1 MNTLA
6 SLTGELALAREAV
19 AGRLRGVDPDDIP
32 AQRKAYDAFAEN
44 DPLPEGAGQ
53 STIDLGGV
61 SSLGVLPEG
70 ASGER
75 VILWMHGG
83 GYVVGSSV
91 SHRGLGSQV
100 AAAAGC
106 AVVLPDYRL
115 APEHVYPAAIE
126 DCVAVYHAVLAEG
139 VAPEQIVLAG
149 DSAGGALA
157 VSTALRLK
165 KEGAAT
171 PAGLMLLSPWVD
183 LSCEGW
189 SYDAKSRR
197 DPFLTASSLQA
208 RAKQYLGAAS
218 HDDPGIDLLN
228 ADLRGLP
235 PTIIQTGEAE
245 VVLSDSTTLAER
257 IGAAGAPV
265 TLEIWPE
272 MFHVFQARYP
282 MLTQARQAITRLGAW
297 AGAHL
302 RS

>member
-1 MNTLA
+1 MIRCRRA
-6 SLTGELALAREAV
+6 
-19 AGRLRGVDPDDIP
+19 P
-32 AQRKAYDAFAEN
+32 
-44 DPLPEGAGQ
+44 GQ

-61 SSLGVLPEG
+61 SCLGVLPEG

-83 GYVVGSSV
+83 GYVVGSSI
-91 SHRGLGSQV
+91 SHRGLGAQI

-115 APEHVYPAAIE
+115 APEHAYPAALD

-139 VAPEQIVLAG
+139 VAPQQIVLAG

-157 VSTALRLK
+157 VAVALRLK
-165 KEGAAT
+165 QQGATT
-171 PAGLMLLSPWVD
+171 PAGLMLLSPWID
-183 LSCEGW
+183 LSCSGW
-189 SYDAKSRR
+189 SYEAKAQR
-197 DPFLTASSLQA
+197 DPFLTAASLRV
-208 RAKQYLGAAS
+208 RAGQYLGVAS
-218 HDDPGIDLLN
+218 PGDAGVDLLN

-235 PTIIQTGEAE
+235 PAIIQTGEAE

-257 IGAAGAPV
+257 LGAAGSPV